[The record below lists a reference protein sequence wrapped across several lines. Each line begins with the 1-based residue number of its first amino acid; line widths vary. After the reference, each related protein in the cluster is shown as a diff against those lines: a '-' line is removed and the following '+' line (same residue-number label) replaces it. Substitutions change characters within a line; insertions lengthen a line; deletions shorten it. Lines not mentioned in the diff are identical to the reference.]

1 MDLDIYYPYGLPFYT
16 DQKLINI
23 KFINNEDH
31 LINIYFVKGDK
42 LGNLA
47 AIIFSHQERKY
58 QFPDKSIVAIVS
70 DKNPNKYYCFIKL
83 KDGMTYIYP

>member
-1 MDLDIYYPYGLPFYT
+1 MDSSKHYPYNIPFFKDT
-16 DQKLINI
+16 KFIDI
-23 KFINNEDH
+23 KFVNNEDH
-31 LINIYFVKGDK
+31 LVNIYFVKGDK

-47 AIIFSHQERKY
+47 GIIFSHQERKY

-70 DKNPNKYYCFIKL
+70 DKKPNKYYCFIKL